1 MPVITGEAAP
11 CHRAHRHPVGMRR
24 PLALAPVLAAVLLTG
39 GCVSLP
45 SGAPPPPHMAP
56 DAARTP
62 SPVPAPG
69 QASARTA
76 LVTTT
81 PTRAP
86 QQHTRGRRVV
96 TERRSAG
103 AEGHPPPHARTPAR
117 PDTDPAARPARPAP
131 PGPVTPPPARHRST
145 APVAPR
151 HQSPQPRTIQ
161 PRPTYDMRTVC
172 EWSHQSP
179 VPPAVR
185 GLCDAYVR

>member
-1 MPVITGEAAP
+1 
-11 CHRAHRHPVGMRR
+11 MRR

-76 LVTTT
+76 LVTTI

-86 QQHTRGRRVV
+86 QQHTRGRRGVA
-96 TERRSAG
+96 ERRSSS
-103 AEGHPPPHARTPAR
+103 AEGHSPARARTAAR
-117 PDTDPAARPARPAP
+117 PDTDAAARPARPAP
-131 PGPVTPPPARHRST
+131 PGSATPPPTRHRSA
-145 APVAPR
+145 APAAPR
-151 HQSPQPRTIQ
+151 HQPPGPRTTQ

>member
-11 CHRAHRHPVGMRR
+11 CHPAHRHPVGMRR

-86 QQHTRGRRVV
+86 QQHSRGHRVV
-96 TERRSAG
+96 TERRSSA
-103 AEGHPPPHARTPAR
+103 AEGHPRPHARTPAR
-117 PDTDPAARPARPAP
+117 PDTDPAARPAP
-131 PGPVTPPPARHRST
+131 PGPATPPPARHRSA

-151 HQSPQPRTIQ
+151 HQAPGPRTTQ